1 MITDDIVSRIREVFG
16 HEPTDDQADVIDSL
30 ADFVLNSPKGEIMI
44 ISGYAGTGK
53 TSVIAAFASVMR
65 SMRVP
70 LSLLAP
76 TGRAAKVLGGYAGGG
91 AMTIHKRIYR
101 QKSALVESFDLNY
114 NKVKNGLFI
123 VDEASMISG
132 SSFENNIFGSGD
144 LIEDL
149 VRFVN
154 SGDNCRLII
163 VGDDAQLPPVGSPL
177 SPALDPGTMS
187 AYGTVRYLR
196 MRQVVRQKRQ
206 SGILAAATEVR
217 RIIEEGVP
225 RLPKFSLD
233 YDDVKAINGSMFLDE
248 LESCYSMYGSDQTVV
263 ITRSNKQ
270 ANRFNEGIRTRV
282 LMQEEELSS
291 GDMVMVVR
299 NNYHYGNGECGLDF
313 IANGDMARVGRVR
326 RYEELHGLRFVEASL
341 TFPDYDDA
349 GVYAKVMLDTLSS
362 VTPSLDRDASQ
373 RLFEGLEADYSE
385 YTRKSERYKKIKED
399 DYYNALQIKFGYAV
413 TCHKAQGGQWS
424 AVFIDR
430 MLWGEEVITIEL
442 LRWLYTAIT
451 RGVERLYFI
460 GFDDDFFVDPPDY
473 W

>member
-1 MITDDIVSRIREVFG
+1 MTESQIVERIAKALR
-16 HEPTDDQADVIDSL
+16 HEPTADQARVLDGL
-30 ADFVLNSPKGEIMI
+30 ADFVLNSERGEIMI
-44 ISGYAGTGK
+44 INGYAGTGK
-53 TSVIAAFASVMR
+53 TSVIAAFARVMR
-65 SMRVP
+65 GMRVP

-91 AMTIHKRIYR
+91 ALTIHKKIYR
-101 QKSALVESFDLNY
+101 QKSALSDSFDLNF
-114 NKVKNGLFI
+114 NKVKNGVFI
-123 VDEASMISG
+123 VDEASMISD
-132 SSFENNIFGSGD
+132 SSFENNIFGSGN
-144 LIEDL
+144 LLEDL

-163 VGDDAQLPPVGSPL
+163 VGDNAQLPPVGSPV
-177 SPALDPGTMS
+177 SPALDYDTMS
-187 AYGTVRYLR
+187 RYGKVRYFQ
-196 MRQVVRQKRQ
+196 MGQVVRQQRK

-217 RIIEEGVP
+217 RIIEGGEARVP
-225 RLPKFSLD
+225 RFSLD
-233 YDDVKAINGSMFLDE
+233 YDDVKAINGGMFLEE
-248 LESCYSMYGSDQTVV
+248 LESCYATYGSDQTVV

-270 ANRFNEGIRTRV
+270 ANRFNEGVRSRV
-282 LMQEEELSS
+282 LMQDEELSS

-299 NNYHYGNGECGLDF
+299 NNYHYGDRENGLDF

-326 RYEELHGLRFVEASL
+326 RYEEAYGLRFVNASL

-349 GVYAKVMLDTLSS
+349 QVDAKVILDTLSG
-362 VTPSLDRDASQ
+362 VTPSLDSESSR
-373 RLFEGLEADYSE
+373 RLFEGLDADYAE
-385 YTRKSERYKKIKED
+385 YTRKGERYMKIKED

-424 AVFIDR
+424 AVFVDR
-430 MLWGEEVITIEL
+430 MLWGEEVISIEL

-460 GFDDDFFVDPPDY
+460 GFDDSFFVEPPDY